1 MFTDSSSEQSV
12 AVFYDIL
19 KIPKVNTE
27 VGFIYQEISVVRNK
41 ISFKG
46 MGHCLHACNFL
57 KK

>member
-27 VGFIYQEISVVRNK
+27 VGFIYQ
-41 ISFKG
+41 
-46 MGHCLHACNFL
+46 
-57 KK
+57 